1 MAVGSGRMLASDSF
15 IRFKGGNMRHD
26 YYNYSKEEL
35 LKNPKIELIPME
47 DGEKVFQSMAEEM
60 VAEIEKNNEIG
71 ENTVFICPVGPVG
84 Q

>member
-15 IRFKGGNMRHD
+15 IRFKGGNLRHG

-47 DGEKVFQSMAEEM
+47 DGE
-60 VAEIEKNNEIG
+60 
-71 ENTVFICPVGPVG
+71 
-84 Q
+84 